1 MDNKAE
7 KAERRGEDP
16 GPAAERQSGV
26 ICFCF
31 FFSVVLYVFLL
42 CAVVINSFSDTWFAN
57 VFLLFVVVFS
67 LC

>member
-16 GPAAERQSGV
+16 GPAAKRQSGV

-31 FFSVVLYVFLL
+31 SFSVVLYVFLL
-42 CAVVINSFSDTWFAN
+42 CAVVIIPFQIHALQTLRPTS
-57 VFLLFVVVFS
+57 
-67 LC
+67 